1 MSIKLPPDASDVLDQ
16 GNQYALD
23 NGLVSAYGLKDIT
36 TTIVQET
43 CNQATESYAKE
54 ILGWPNGRISK
65 PDIFS
70 PVNEDTHFE
79 NLDDC
84 TKHFV
89 RYLRDLFKSSPPR
102 MLPTYPH
109 AFIAVS
115 KDEVPRDEI
124 PSHVILVLAYRSHGL
139 WQLEH
144 RSVQLQA
151 KLGLLVSSLTMGD
164 VTAKDILDEYA
175 CDASKDHQTGIEL

>member
-1 MSIKLPPDASDVLDQ
+1 MPIELPPGASDVFDQ

-23 NGLVSAYGLKDIT
+23 NGLVFAYGLKEVT
-36 TTIVQET
+36 TAIIQET

-54 ILGWPNGRISK
+54 ILGWPNGRLAK
-65 PDIFS
+65 PEIFS
-70 PVNEDTHFE
+70 SVKEDTLFE
-79 NLDDC
+79 NLGDC

-89 RYLRDLFKSSPPR
+89 RYLHDLFKSSPPK

-115 KDEVPRDEI
+115 KEEDSRDKI
-124 PSHVILVLAYRSHGL
+124 PSHVILVLAHKSHGQ

-144 RSVQLQA
+144 RSVPLQV
-151 KLGLLVSSLTMGD
+151 KLGLSVSSLTMGD
-164 VTAKDILDEYA
+164 VTAEDILDEYDYDGQA
-175 CDASKDHQTGIEL
+175 KTTKQE